1 MAKSGIWSAMLA
13 AMLLA
18 GGCSEAPQGERS
30 DERAQTQPRAESSE
44 TAAAAALHALFEE
57 EWANRLSENP
67 LFASRV
73 GETAYNERLPAIA
86 PADHARRLEQDR
98 GFLERLQGID
108 RTALTPDDRLNYDL
122 FAWQLEQR
130 IAHAQFRDWRIP
142 LNSDSGFHVSIQRMH
157 EAMPFRTAAD
167 YEAYLTRLQGL
178 ESYINQQIANMRL
191 GLETGFT
198 LPREI
203 LDGILPSLEGPLVD
217 DPTASVFYEP
227 FADIPGQIPA
237 AARERLASE
246 GAGLI
251 GETVIPAFAAFHD
264 FFVEE
269 YMPGART
276 TLGASDLPEGE
287 DYYRNRLRFYTT
299 LPEATAQSIHE
310 TGLGEVARIRAEMDA
325 IIEEVGFEG
334 SFEEFLAFLRT
345 DERFYVKEPAQLL
358 KEAAWLAKT
367 IDGKLP
373 GFFGTLPRQPYGV
386 REVPPDLA
394 PNYTTGRYWG
404 SPLEGRTGGF
414 YMVNTYAVE
423 QRPLYTL
430 PALTLHEAVPGHHLQ
445 NALAKEL
452 EGVPEFRRYFR
463 SHAFGEGWGLYSE
476 KLGIEMG
483 MYDTPYEHFG
493 RLTYE
498 MWRACRLVI
507 DTGVHAMGWSR
518 QQARDYLASN
528 TALGMQNVRT
538 EVDRYIGWPGQ
549 ALAYK
554 MGEIA
559 IVDMR
564 RQAEEALGAEFEI
577 GAFHDTLLG
586 AGPVP
591 LPILRQR
598 IVAYI
603 ERGGALESD

>member
-1 MAKSGIWSAMLA
+1 MAKATLLAGLLA
-13 AMLLA
+13 AGLLA
-18 GGCSEAPQGERS
+18 GGCSQSPQGENS
-30 DERAQTQPRAESSE
+30 DARGEAGSPASAQE
-44 TAAAAALHALFEE
+44 TAEARALHALFEE
-57 EWANRLSENP
+57 EWANRLSDNP

-73 GETAYNERLPAIA
+73 GETAYNDRLPAIA
-86 PADHARRLEQDR
+86 PADHAQRLEQDR
-98 GFLERLQGID
+98 GFLARLEEVD
-108 RTALTPDDRLNYDL
+108 RAALSPDDRLNYDL

-130 IAHAQFRDWRIP
+130 IAHAEFRDWRIP

-157 EAMPFRTAAD
+157 EAMPFRTVAH
-167 YEAYLTRLQGL
+167 YEAYLARLRGL
-178 ESYINQQIANMRL
+178 DGYIDQQIANMRL
-191 GLETGFT
+191 GLEEGFT

-203 LDGILPSLEGPLVD
+203 LDGILPSLEGPLVE
-217 DPTASVFYEP
+217 DPAASVFYEP
-227 FADIPGQIPA
+227 FAEFPDHISEA
-237 AARERLASE
+237 EAARLAE
-246 GAGLI
+246 AGARVI
-251 GETVIPAFAAFHD
+251 GESVIPAFSAFHD

-269 YMPGART
+269 YRPGART
-276 TLGASDLPEGE
+276 TLGASELPEGE
-287 DYYRNRLRFYTT
+287 AYYRNRLRFYTT

-325 IIEEVGFEG
+325 IIEQVGFEG
-334 SFEEFLAFLRT
+334 SFEAFLAFLRT
-345 DERFYVKEPAQLL
+345 DERFYVEEPAQLL

-386 REVPPDLA
+386 REVPADLA

-404 SPLEGRTGGF
+404 APLEGRTGGF

-445 NALAKEL
+445 NALAREL

-528 TALGMQNVRT
+528 TALSMQNVRT

-564 RQAEEALGAEFEI
+564 RQAEEALGASFDI
-577 GAFHDTLLG
+577 GAFHDALLG

-598 IVAYI
+598 IAAFT
-603 ERGGALESD
+603 ERGAAP